1 PKRPPI
7 TLTRRRAAR
16 SWWSWPAAQRRPAP
30 EKKTRQRRV
39 SWRPGCWRKDSA
51 PARSPVNSL
60 IGSAWPVTGRTR
72 SRSPWRGSGEEATL
86 DRPDPEPGPAAR
98 DTGRR
103 GQCGVGAERAGPAA
117 APGGGA
123 PPHHRTAPVRR
134 RRRLVREPVRA
145 AQPPQGD
152 TGADRPAG

>member
-1 PKRPPI
+1 CPTFSPYT
-7 TLTRRRAAR
+7 TLFR
-16 SWWSWPAAQRRPAP
+16 SS
-30 EKKTRQRRV
+30 
-39 SWRPGCWRKDSA
+39 
-51 PARSPVNSL
+51 SL

-123 PPHHRTAPVRR
+123 TPHHRTAPVRR

-152 TGADRPAG
+152 TGADRPAGRGPACPRQAHGRGALDVPLHL